1 MFVSLEIGWM
11 EESKSRGELK
21 FNLKNSNN
29 NNSFD
34 GNVLFLNFLNKRLK

>member
-21 FNLKNSNN
+21 FNLKNN